1 MRCLQKIIVNKALF
15 TPGERKIADYIL
27 AQPDKVKAY
36 SSQELAASLGISQS
50 SIIKF
55 AQRLGFKGFPSLKIA
70 LIEEWGQQSQQTEAQ
85 DGQLHNDISSHDT
98 PAVIAE
104 KLFREKQQALR
115 DTTEHLDYTSLE
127 QVVACIRE
135 AGRIQIIG
143 VGGSSLVAKDL
154 AYKMMKVGYP
164 VMNELDSHVQLT
176 VAQSLGEGDVQLVI
190 SFSGNLKEI
199 TLAAGEARKN
209 GAKVV
214 AVTSL
219 QESPLRKMADYT
231 LDTLAEESR
240 WRSSSIAVR
249 TAQNTITDLLFVC
262 LLQGDG
268 ERSRQYIRRSKGIIE
283 QLES

>member
-27 AQPDKVKAY
+27 TQPDKVKGY
-36 SSQELAASLGISQS
+36 SSQELASSLGISQS

-55 AQRLGFKGFPSLKIA
+55 AQRLGFKGFTSLKIA
-70 LIEEWGQQSQQTEAQ
+70 LIEEWGLQSQQPEAQ

-98 PAVIAE
+98 PVVIAE

-115 DTTEHLDYTSLE
+115 DTTEHLDYTCLE

-176 VAQSLGEGDVQLVI
+176 VAQSLGERDVQLVI
-190 SFSGNLKEI
+190 SFSGTLKEI

-219 QESPLRKMADYT
+219 QESPLRKIADYT

-262 LLQGDG
+262 LLQGDSD
-268 ERSRQYIRRSKGIIE
+268 RSRQYIRRSKGMIE